1 MKKSSRR
8 IGISAGILLVATAL
22 ALGACGGEGTYTP
35 DPSKLAVDEVQKV
48 VFPSGPYGKAE
59 GNTIEHIKFAH
70 ALLDPDTWC
79 KSSNQLDMK
88 ATRGSRTLSLL
99 EIAQGSDFCPQKKKQ
114 FLWMAITA
122 GW

>member
-1 MKKSSRR
+1 MKKSRCR
-8 IGISAGILLVATAL
+8 VGISAGILLVATAL
-22 ALGACGGEGTYTP
+22 ALGACGGESTYTP
-35 DPSKLAVDEVQKV
+35 DPAKLAVDEVQKV
-48 VFPSGPYGKAE
+48 VYPAGPYGKAE
-59 GNTIEHIKFAH
+59 GNIIEHIQFAH

-79 KSSNQLDMK
+79 KSSNQLEMK

-99 EIAQGSDFCPQKKKQ
+99 EIAQGSAFCPQKKKQ